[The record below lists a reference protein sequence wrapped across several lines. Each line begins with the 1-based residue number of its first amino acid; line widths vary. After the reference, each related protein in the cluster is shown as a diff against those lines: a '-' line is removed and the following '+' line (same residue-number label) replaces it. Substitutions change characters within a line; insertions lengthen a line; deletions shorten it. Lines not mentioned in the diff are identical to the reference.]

1 MIGNLMYC
9 LTLCTD
15 ELCTNN
21 TFEASVEKTRN
32 KESNYSRNIESFYTK
47 IILQSITFETLLN
60 ETVDNNKTTHKI
72 LKVCT
77 MAIKLENN

>member
-21 TFEASVEKTRN
+21 TFEASVEKESRN
-32 KESNYSRNIESFYTK
+32 KESNYPKILNHFSTATHKLHRLFCNQNIEHFLMK
-47 IILQSITFETLLN
+47 
-60 ETVDNNKTTHKI
+60 
-72 LKVCT
+72 
-77 MAIKLENN
+77 

>member
-21 TFEASVEKTRN
+21 TFEASVEKESRN
-32 KESNYSRNIESFYTK
+32 KESNYPK
-47 IILQSITFETLLN
+47 ILNHFILQHLTYSDYF
-60 ETVDNNKTTHKI
+60 
-72 LKVCT
+72 
-77 MAIKLENN
+77 AIKALNTS